1 MNFLQQV
8 KKCLHITILFCY
20 LFLNGC
26 VAAIPVAAGLA
37 IAGAATGIYAF
48 INLARD
54 QYPDIDFEKPS
65 PVAVVY
71 KSNFDTTWNAVVDT
85 LMEMKESNA
94 MMDKNSGVIR
104 TNKKNLND
112 VSWIGKGL
120 GKATF
125 LYELNLTVRK
135 ETNGISV
142 ATTIPFW
149 EEKMFVAAKEKN
161 IPEGS
166 NTMRHIFYR
175 NLNKRLTPVFVR
187 MPDNPSQDIRYS
199 PLTQEAKPSAET
211 DTEKMIKNGSSSRTG
226 NLRQNGS
233 TVESSDQM
241 SQKTSGYNE
250 NLHDG
255 TSTVRIR
262 KNYAEV
268 KVRPEPSTK
277 NTPIG
282 TLKGGDE
289 VAKLDEKNGWV
300 KIRFEDLDENTIEGW
315 ISQKLIEKL

>member
-1 MNFLQQV
+1 
-8 KKCLHITILFCY
+8 
-20 LFLNGC
+20 
-26 VAAIPVAAGLA
+26 
-37 IAGAATGIYAF
+37 
-48 INLARD
+48 
-54 QYPDIDFEKPS
+54 
-65 PVAVVY
+65 
-71 KSNFDTTWNAVVDT
+71 
-85 LMEMKESNA
+85 
-94 MMDKNSGVIR
+94 
-104 TNKKNLND
+104 
-112 VSWIGKGL
+112 
-120 GKATF
+120 
-125 LYELNLTVRK
+125 
-135 ETNGISV
+135 
-142 ATTIPFW
+142 
-149 EEKMFVAAKEKN
+149 MFVAAKEKN

-289 VAKLDEKNGWV
+289 VEKVDEKSGWIKV
-300 KIRFEDLDENTIEGW
+300 RFVDVDENIIEGW
-315 ISQKLIEKL
+315 INQKLLEKI